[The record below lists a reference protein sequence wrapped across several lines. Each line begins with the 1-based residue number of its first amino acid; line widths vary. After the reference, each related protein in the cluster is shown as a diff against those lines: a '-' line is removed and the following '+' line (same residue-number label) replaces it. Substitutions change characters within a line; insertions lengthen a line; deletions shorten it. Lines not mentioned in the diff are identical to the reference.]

1 MKHVVSKKRLK
12 AGEQL
17 QVVMHYEYFT
27 MQNLIERYGTTPEEI
42 FKLKIESEE
51 TYIDLYFNYGYAIS
65 SIKTAFIDDPDICTQ
80 YRCRV
85 TLDKIT
91 EI

>member
-17 QVVMHYEYFT
+17 HCLMHYENFT
-27 MQNLIERYGTTPEEI
+27 MQGLMERYGATPEEI
-42 FKLKIESEE
+42 FKLKIECEE
-51 TYIDLYFNYGYAIS
+51 TYIDLYFNYGYAIN
-65 SIKTAFIDDPDICTQ
+65 SIKTTFIDDPDISTQ

>member
-1 MKHVVSKKRLK
+1 
-12 AGEQL
+12 
-17 QVVMHYEYFT
+17 MHYEYFT
-27 MQNLIERYGTTPEEI
+27 MQNLIERYGTIPEEI
-42 FKLKIESEE
+42 FKLKIECEE

-65 SIKTAFIDDPDICTQ
+65 SIKTLFIDDPDISTQ
-80 YRCRV
+80 YRCKV

>member
-1 MKHVVSKKRLK
+1 MKHVVSKKQLK

-17 QVVMHYEYFT
+17 QVLMHYEYFT

-51 TYIDLYFNYGYAIS
+51 TYIDLYFNHGYAIS
-65 SIKTAFIDDPDICTQ
+65 SIKTLFIDDPDISTQ
-80 YRCRV
+80 YRCKV
-85 TLDKIT
+85 TLDKI
-91 EI
+91 I